1 MCDRW
6 HRLQSGG
13 SPAIHGLR
21 VGQPPL
27 RKTDNPLRTADRL
40 FTAVTVQSGPT
51 GAEAGFDG
59 VAVGRDG
66 SDGECGT
73 DPAITSAA
81 LMVRC
86 SRSTSI
92 NSLVPAA
99 SLLTFRDC
107 CLNASSAVVKVPTS
121 RALASAFD
129 PGNAPGL

>member
-13 SPAIHGLR
+13 SPAIPGLR
-21 VGQPPL
+21 VGQLLL

-66 SDGECGT
+66 SDGERGT
-73 DPAITSAA
+73 DP
-81 LMVRC
+81 
-86 SRSTSI
+86 
-92 NSLVPAA
+92 
-99 SLLTFRDC
+99 RDHVGGTHG
-107 CLNASSAVVKVPTS
+107 AVQQEH
-121 RALASAFD
+121 LD
-129 PGNAPGL
+129 QLPGSGGVAVDLP